1 MLCGHHPLSRDGI
14 NAHRQRIGVE
24 NYVQLHVGANLNI
37 RPMDYTSA
45 AAIKRLSIRSDIAI
59 IVAAHT
65 CHNISYNNLGSL
77 KNIRIIEANI
87 ISIEIT
93 EKSA

>member
-1 MLCGHHPLSRDGI
+1 
-14 NAHRQRIGVE
+14 
-24 NYVQLHVGANLNI
+24 
-37 RPMDYTSA
+37 MDYASA
-45 AAIKRLSIRSDIAI
+45 AAIKRLSIRSDITI
-59 IVAAHT
+59 IAAAHT

>member
-1 MLCGHHPLSRDGI
+1 
-14 NAHRQRIGVE
+14 
-24 NYVQLHVGANLNI
+24 
-37 RPMDYTSA
+37 MDYASA

-65 CHNISYNNLGSL
+65 CHNISYNNLDNL
-77 KNIRIIEANI
+77 KDIRIIEADI
-87 ISIEIT
+87 VSIEMT

>member
-1 MLCGHHPLSRDGI
+1 
-14 NAHRQRIGVE
+14 
-24 NYVQLHVGANLNI
+24 
-37 RPMDYTSA
+37 MDYTSA

-65 CHNISYNNLGSL
+65 CHNISYNNLDNL
-77 KNIRIIEANI
+77 KDIRIIEADI
-87 ISIEIT
+87 VSIDMT